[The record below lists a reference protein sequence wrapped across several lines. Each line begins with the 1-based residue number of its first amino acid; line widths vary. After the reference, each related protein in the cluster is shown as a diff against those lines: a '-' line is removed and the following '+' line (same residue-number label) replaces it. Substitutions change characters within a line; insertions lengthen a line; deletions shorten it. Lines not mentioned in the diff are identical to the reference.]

1 MSLKNL
7 IRCIRQVH
15 STGNGYPQM
24 RACLFNFTLCD
35 SLAYPSID
43 IQTSKVLI
51 NDPMIQLFCFNN
63 FEQEVSINPG
73 LVAIIDGKCLVGRME
88 TLKKND
94 TIIITRY
101 TSVKGLTEQSAFLYI
116 NSNYNTPLL

>member
-35 SLAYPSID
+35 FTIPPNKLSY
-43 IQTSKVLI
+43 
-51 NDPMIQLFCFNN
+51 
-63 FEQEVSINPG
+63 
-73 LVAIIDGKCLVGRME
+73 DGTKEKRGQ
-88 TLKKND
+88 K
-94 TIIITRY
+94 
-101 TSVKGLTEQSAFLYI
+101 
-116 NSNYNTPLL
+116 